1 MPSEADILMTIV
13 AAAGDAG
20 EIWVSQRF
28 GWGEEEGHD
37 GKERLTCDAKDL
49 FPLLYFSKA

>member
-37 GKERLTCDAKDL
+37 GKERLTCEA
-49 FPLLYFSKA
+49 